1 MIKIDTLL
9 ATSQLW
15 EPVFFGPGSLY
26 RLADING
33 GGGGGG
39 EEVKRRSKSA
49 VTQGKNEKRPRK
61 RSFHIN
67 MQNNK
72 YERYSGGGILF
83 YVQSCLQI

>member
-39 EEVKRRSKSA
+39 
-49 VTQGKNEKRPRK
+49 
-61 RSFHIN
+61 
-67 MQNNK
+67 
-72 YERYSGGGILF
+72 GGGAGGSQKA
-83 YVQSCLQI
+83 VQIRRHTGKE